1 MTEGMAEDSERGFVP
16 SGRAL
21 AAALAVAAL
30 WVGWG
35 LALHPAFQPVPVL
48 RVAAPLLA
56 LVVGAGFT
64 RLVARARSRIDAERE
79 FDRGGKALFMGFA
92 MVSAT
97 VLAWLLVSQALPSTW
112 TAIAGTSRTE
122 AGTVSRRVPETGE
135 ADCRFRLVVA
145 SADAANGAVPRPLD
159 ECVEEAVWK
168 KAVEGGPVTLRI
180 VGSALGAEL
189 VGVEPAR

>member
-92 MVSAT
+92 MVAAT
-97 VLAWLLVSQALPSTW
+97 ICAWLLVSQAIPATL
-112 TAIAGTSRTE
+112 TAFVGAPGSEPGI
-122 AGTVSRRVPETGE
+122 VSHRVAETGD

-145 SADAANGAVPRPLD
+145 SASAGGGAVPRPLD
-159 ECVEEAVWK
+159 ECVDRAVW
-168 KAVEGGPVTLRI
+168 AQATEGSPVTLRLRR
-180 VGSALGAEL
+180 SALGAEL
-189 VGVEPAR
+189 VGVAAR